1 MAMNPRL
8 LRPLATGF
16 NPKSIDGLFLW
27 LDPSDESTLG
37 NTSSGTGGASNNG
50 PVKYLAD
57 KSGGGRHATQTGADS
72 TAPTLLAGALN
83 GRSVLGYDG
92 GDSLAGAFGN
102 LPLTAQTTFAVIR
115 LATGAV
121 SFARVF
127 SQLIQ
132 SQTDD
137 FGPTGHYI
145 PILRNG
151 TTNAVSSFSTSGSRA
166 SVSVSLDTWVVF
178 ASRHTGSVINN
189 RTNLGAYVTGTGLAA
204 LNSTFDQYRVG
215 VGLGVGPNTSFW
227 QDRIGELLSYSRS
240 LTDAECDRVASYLMK
255 KYAIT

>member
-1 MAMNPRL
+1 MNPRL
-8 LRPLATGF
+8 LRPLASGF
-16 NPKSIDGLFLW
+16 NPKSIAGLFLW

-72 TAPTLLAGALN
+72 AAPTLLAGALN

-102 LPLTAQTTFAVIR
+102 LSLTAQTTFTVIR
-115 LATGAV
+115 LGTGAV

-127 SQLIQ
+127 SQQIQ
-132 SQTDD
+132 SQLND
-137 FGPTGHYI
+137 FQPTGHYI

-151 TTNAVSSFSTSGSRA
+151 TTNAVCSFATGAARA
-166 SVSVSLDTWVVF
+166 SVSVSLDTWVVV
-178 ASRHTGSVINN
+178 ASRHTGGEINN
-189 RTNLGAYVTGTGLAA
+189 RTNLGSYSTATSIT
-204 LNSTFDQYRVG
+204 LNSAFDQYRVG
-215 VGLGVGPNTSFW
+215 TGIGAGPNISFW
-227 QDRIGELLSYSRS
+227 QDRIGELLSYNRS
-240 LTDAECDRVASYLMK
+240 LSDTECDRVASYLMK

>member
-1 MAMNPRL
+1 MSPMNPRL

-16 NPKSIDGLFLW
+16 NPKSIAGLFLW

-72 TAPTLLAGALN
+72 AAPTLLAGALN

-92 GDSLAGAFGN
+92 GDSLAGTFGN
-102 LPLTAQTTFAVIR
+102 LSLTGQTTFAVIR

-127 SQLIQ
+127 SQQLQ
-132 SQTDD
+132 SQVFD
-137 FGPTGHYI
+137 FLGTGHYL

-151 TTNAVSSFSTSGSRA
+151 TTNAVCSYAAGAARG

-178 ASRHTGSVINN
+178 ASRHTGGEINN
-189 RTNLGAYVTGTGLAA
+189 RTNLNAYATATSITLTGTF
-204 LNSTFDQYRVG
+204 NQYRVG
-215 VGLGVGPNTSFW
+215 TGIGSGTDVAFW
-227 QDRIGELLSYSRS
+227 QDRIGELLSYNRS
-240 LTDAECDRVASYLMK
+240 LSDTECNRVSSYLIK